1 MTEKKPFGDEE
12 IQFPVLCYYKVIAED
27 IAGMEFVI
35 ETTLLE
41 LHVKTPAVKGNRS
54 SGGKYVTYNIE
65 VFVNSL
71 ETMNAI
77 DAALRNIKGVK
88 MVL

>member
-1 MTEKKPFGDEE
+1 MVFEGEE
-12 IQFPVLCYYKVIAED
+12 IKFPVLCYYKVIAED
-27 IAGMEFVI
+27 LPGMEFII
-35 ETTLLE
+35 ETVLIE
-41 LHVKTPAVKGNRS
+41 NHVKTPAVKGNRS
-54 SGGKYVTYNIE
+54 AGGKYVTYNIE

-77 DAALRNIKGVK
+77 DAALRNIKGVR

>member
-1 MTEKKPFGDEE
+1 MAFEGEE

-27 IAGMEFVI
+27 LPGMEFII
-35 ETTLLE
+35 ETTLIE
-41 LHVKTPAVKGNRS
+41 NHVKTPAIKGNRS

-65 VFVNSL
+65 VYVNSL
-71 ETMNAI
+71 ETMNKI
-77 DAALRNIKGVK
+77 DAALRAIKGVR